1 MKVGYYLNYIYNLV
15 VTSIIV
21 FINYSSI
28 FNFKFYNSQFF
39 YLFSLI
45 IIIIITIYFIKYKML
60 YEHFNLSKKLTFAGK
75 FIFISLFFKFFNSIL
90 PFETIYCETGAS
102 SVEKDLS
109 NLESKDGQK
118 ITSNNNSNN
127 KNSTNFNESSN
138 NSNEGNNNNN
148 TNINQQ
154 LSNSNNTYNNNDS
167 VHTKTG
173 DNIKSSLTTT
183 TSNNLL
189 PTKINPVIPVTPV
202 TL

>member
-1 MKVGYYLNYIYNLV
+1 MYFYIFIFLFILYIY
-15 VTSIIV
+15 
-21 FINYSSI
+21 
-28 FNFKFYNSQFF
+28 
-39 YLFSLI
+39 
-45 IIIIITIYFIKYKML
+45 TIYNGI
-60 YEHFNLSKKLTFAGK
+60 
-75 FIFISLFFKFFNSIL
+75 FFKFFNSIL

-118 ITSNNNSNN
+118 ITSN
-127 KNSTNFNESSN
+127 
-138 NSNEGNNNNN
+138 
-148 TNINQQ
+148 
-154 LSNSNNTYNNNDS
+154 NNTYNNNDS

-202 TL
+202 TPVTL